1 MLQFD
6 EEDISWTYNGLQ
18 KICHAVSNKAKI
30 KNKKYH
36 KNSDI
41 KTSEG
46 PKYIKESDYSLL
58 RNYWNKTKYI

>member
-6 EEDISWTYNGLQ
+6 EKDISWTYNGLQ
-18 KICHAVSNKAKI
+18 KIYQTVSNKAKI

-41 KTSEG
+41 KTSER
-46 PKYIKESDYSLL
+46 PKYIKESDDSLL

>member
-6 EEDISWTYNGLQ
+6 EEDISWTYNVLQ
-18 KICHAVSNKAKI
+18 KICQAVSNKAKI
-30 KNKKYH
+30 KNKKYY

-41 KTSEG
+41 KTSERT
-46 PKYIKESDYSLL
+46 KYIKESDDSLL